1 MKRRSFLFYTGITAA
16 ALYTL
21 ASGCRRDPE
30 VIEPVK
36 ETYEFK
42 VPDGFPQPV
51 YNFQGNTVT
60 EAGFKL
66 GRKLFY
72 DPILSRDNTISCATC
87 HQQASAFAHTEH
99 RFSHGIDDLLG
110 TRNSPGLYNIAWYP
124 SFMWDGGIN
133 HLELQPTGPIGN
145 PVEMDETLP
154 NVVAKLSALSAYRQM
169 FKDAFGSDTI
179 TTQRM
184 FRAMAQFMG
193 MMVSANSKYDQYMR
207 GEVTLTASE
216 SNGLSLFTAKCSSC
230 HPAPLFTDFQ
240 FRNNGLAVDPT
251 LNDSGRAHITLDAL
265 DLHKFKTPSLR
276 NVELSPPYMH
286 DGRFFSLEQA
296 LNHYTTGIVNSP
308 TLAPELASGIA
319 MTAQEKADII
329 AFLKTLTDRTFTTDH
344 RFSEHAVFHEH

>member
-1 MKRRSFLFYTGITAA
+1 MKRRSFLLSACITAVT
-16 ALYTL
+16 LYSL
-21 ASGCRRDPE
+21 VSGCRRDPE
-30 VIEPVK
+30 IIAPVK

-42 VPDGFPQPV
+42 VPDGFPQPF
-51 YNFQGNTVT
+51 YNFQDNTVT

-72 DPILSRDNTISCATC
+72 DPILSRDNTIACATC

-99 RFSHGIDDLLG
+99 RFSHGINDLLG
-110 TRNSPGLYNIAWYP
+110 KRNSPSLYNIAWYP

-133 HLELQPTGPIGN
+133 HIELQPAGPIGN
-145 PVEMDETLP
+145 PIEMDETLP
-154 NVVAKLSALSAYRQM
+154 NVIAKISALQAYRTM

-207 GEVTLTASE
+207 GEATLTASE
-216 SNGLSLFTAKCSSC
+216 SNGLSLFTAKCSTC
-230 HPAPLFTDFQ
+230 HPAPLFTDYQ
-240 FRNNGLAVDPT
+240 YRNNGLSVDPT
-251 LNDSGRAHITLDAL
+251 LNDSGRAHITLNPL

-276 NVELSPPYMH
+276 NIELSSPYMH
-286 DGRFFSLEQA
+286 DGRFFTLEQA
-296 LNHYTTGIVNSP
+296 LNHYTSGIVTSP
-308 TLAPELASGIA
+308 TLEPQLTGGIA
-319 MTAQEKADII
+319 MTAQEKTDII
-329 AFLKTLTDRTFTTDH
+329 AFLKTLTDRTFTSDH